1 MEITKE
7 IKETLLSLYA
17 DFNGNSNRVEAYLE
31 KRIELFNKI
40 NMLEA
45 KEFYSK
51 VRTEFF
57 MQENLNEQIRLANK
71 KNEDDVRMFGTWH

>member
-31 KRIELFNKI
+31 KRIDLFNKI
-40 NMLEA
+40 NMPEA
-45 KEFYSK
+45 KQFYNK

-71 KNEDDVRMFGTWH
+71 KNEEDVSTFGTWH